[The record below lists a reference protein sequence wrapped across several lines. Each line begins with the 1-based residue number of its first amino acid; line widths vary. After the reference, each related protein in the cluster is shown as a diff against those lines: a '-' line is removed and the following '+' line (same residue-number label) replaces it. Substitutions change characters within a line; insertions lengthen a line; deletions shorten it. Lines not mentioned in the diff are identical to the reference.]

1 LRRCE
6 WKKLDLK
13 GCEEIG
19 KDIKSRSFTFSPFV
33 LDIATT
39 FFGIYYLGGYEA
51 NFLISWLPFELV
63 SIFKILVGI
72 YLIKLSQEG
81 RRYFGKKIEL
91 IFLPPIIVY
100 SIVVSNNIV
109 QILEGIR

>member
-1 LRRCE
+1 ML
-6 WKKLDLK
+6 KKPILNL
-13 GCEEIG
+13 GVLLLVLM
-19 KDIKSRSFTFSPFV
+19 F

-39 FFGIYYLGGYEA
+39 FYGIHYLGGYEG

-63 SIFKILVGI
+63 SILKIFVGM
-72 YLIKLSQEG
+72 YLIELIQKG
-81 RRYFGKKIEL
+81 RKYFGKKIEL
-91 IFLPPIIVY
+91 ILLPPIIVY

>member
-1 LRRCE
+1 ML
-6 WKKLDLK
+6 KKPSLNL
-13 GCEEIG
+13 GVLLLVLI
-19 KDIKSRSFTFSPFV
+19 F

-39 FFGIYYLGGYEA
+39 FYGIHYLGSYEA
-51 NFLISWLPFELV
+51 NFLISWLPLELV

-72 YLIKLSQEG
+72 YLIELIQRG

-91 IFLPPIIVY
+91 ILLPPIIVY

-109 QILEGIR
+109 QILERIR